1 MCQALCFWLETYN
14 LFLPTAFLRGW
25 SAPFEASEIRL
36 SDLIKTKEKKRRKC
50 SWVLKR
56 IREDFLEERAFELDL
71 EKQIDSDR

>member
-36 SDLIKTKEKKRRKC
+36 SDLIKTKEKKEEN
-50 SWVLKR
+50 VLG
-56 IREDFLEERAFELDL
+56 F
-71 EKQIDSDR
+71 